1 VLRVFGDG
9 GETCSLGRH
18 CEAIALSTA
27 GDAYR
32 RAHHRFS
39 DPAAIA
45 QPEVRPTGGA
55 PVRGTVAAWV
65 EEPTLLD
72 VITDAMEQLDRI
84 NPANE

>member
-39 DPAAIA
+39 DADGPGPPPMASPGPMRA
-45 QPEVRPTGGA
+45 
-55 PVRGTVAAWV
+55 GTSAAAWV

-72 VITDAMEQLDRI
+72 LFSDAMERLERI
-84 NPANE
+84 NPPAE